1 MKLNHAILNTPG
13 ALPGYKMPAFD
24 RPAMLRRTA
33 EAPTWLH
40 FGSGNIFR
48 MFPAVLCQRL
58 LNDGLWDTGVIC
70 CEGYDGEIVEKS
82 LRPFDN
88 LAAAVTLLPDGSV
101 EKEIVGSIAESL
113 TLPADLAR
121 VQELFRRPSLRM
133 VSFTITEKGYAV
145 RGGDGE
151 LLPAVASD
159 LESGPQSCRTFLGQ
173 LVACCLGRFEAGGT
187 PLALVSMDNCSQ
199 RRKAEP
205 GLFHAAGRL
214 ANTRLC
220 ERRCLRVGA
229 EKSVLPVEH
238 DR

>member
-13 ALPGYKMPAFD
+13 ALPGYRMPAFD

-88 LAAAVTLLPDGSV
+88 LAAAVTLLPDG
-101 EKEIVGSIAESL
+101 
-113 TLPADLAR
+113 
-121 VQELFRRPSLRM
+121 
-133 VSFTITEKGYAV
+133 
-145 RGGDGE
+145 
-151 LLPAVASD
+151 
-159 LESGPQSCRTFLGQ
+159 
-173 LVACCLGRFEAGGT
+173 
-187 PLALVSMDNCSQ
+187 
-199 RRKAEP
+199 
-205 GLFHAAGRL
+205 
-214 ANTRLC
+214 
-220 ERRCLRVGA
+220 
-229 EKSVLPVEH
+229 
-238 DR
+238 